1 MFCINCFH
9 PKTQVTNSRPHKK
22 TPSIW
27 RRRTCEACGKSFTT
41 RERPSLRD
49 NQTVHLPSGGS
60 EPVNPGKLLLS
71 IAASFS
77 HDKPAATYDSWWLTE
92 TVEEL
97 LATEVKTL
105 TPDDIAA
112 VTHAV
117 LKRYDELAA
126 VQYAAQQ
133 QLVTSVRKRGRPSL
147 ASLDRVT
154 PRSPSQ

>member
-1 MFCINCFH
+1 MFCIHCFH
-9 PKTQVTNSRPHKK
+9 SKTSVTNSRPHKK

-27 RRRTCEACGKSFTT
+27 RRRTCEACGKSFST
-41 RERPSLRD
+41 RERPSLKD
-49 NQTVHLPSGGS
+49 GQVVHLTNGGN
-60 EPVNPGKLLLS
+60 EPFNPGKLLLS

-77 HDKPAATYDSWWLTE
+77 HDKPAAAYDSWWLTE

-97 LATEVKTL
+97 LATEVKML

-117 LKRYDELAA
+117 LGRYDELAA

-133 QLVTSVRKRGRPSL
+133 QLVTSLRKRGRPSP

-154 PRSPSQ
+154 PRSPSR